1 MAAYDGMTMRQIG
14 LSYGVRAELGV
25 KKGDHGSFAKATL
38 DRLVTEGELKATDLV
53 VVIGGNFGEATG
65 ATFMEIAK
73 VADLQKKYKA

>member
-1 MAAYDGMTMRQIG
+1 MVPSPRPPWTAW
-14 LSYGVRAELGV
+14 S
-25 KKGDHGSFAKATL
+25 
-38 DRLVTEGELKATDLV
+38 EGELKATDLV